1 MQWWLTIFCQLL
13 RRKIPASMASSTT
26 APSVP
31 DSSLEPLPNLATGA
45 MVAFCAAKLLVH
57 VFTSLHIKVV
67 NFVAEVAVV
76 PLARHLDWGYVDA
89 APLVA
94 LYARAALLLGGS
106 LTAVRILPA
115 LAGTFG
121 RIGFYANSPRS
132 FEPTLPRYRDPQLG
146 SHRF

>member
-1 MQWWLTIFCQLL
+1 MDSKKGRRWRVGVARCQ
-13 RRKIPASMASSTT
+13 PGGASTRC
-26 APSVP
+26 
-31 DSSLEPLPNLATGA
+31 DPLKRANLGQPP
-45 MVAFCAAKLLVH
+45 
-57 VFTSLHIKVV
+57 SLHIKVV